1 MITSFDALGDP
12 EILLRPAKLRDYG
25 GQVNSGWQIKRKIP
39 ALDGA
44 RLTQLLGALKEAD
57 DWERE
62 TLTNKIKEDK
72 NFYRRVITEKKKFDE
87 AVIAVYKKKMEKH
100 DKNKIGALLT
110 RLKHF

>member
-1 MITSFDALGDP
+1 MATNGKTVQEIEKLLDQNFVFDSYF
-12 EILLRPAKLRDYG
+12 KLA
-25 GQVNSGWQIKRKIP
+25 IKRKIP